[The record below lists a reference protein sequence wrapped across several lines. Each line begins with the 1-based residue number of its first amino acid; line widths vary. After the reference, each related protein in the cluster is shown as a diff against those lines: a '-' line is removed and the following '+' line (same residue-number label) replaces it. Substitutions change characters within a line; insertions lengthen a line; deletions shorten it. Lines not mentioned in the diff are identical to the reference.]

1 MAQHRQSF
9 QSQPCDSVASRKTF
23 ALRFKHSEMT
33 YNLGLAFLQAK
44 KPREAFQTLAQ
55 VVPDFKS
62 NPCLWLHLAECC
74 VALNAEENDVRIAGA
89 LYGNSDSTEQ
99 VWSLKPNS
107 ILLTF
112 LNRIGVCRKCVFNK
126 CTIKVCCSC
135 C

>member
-9 QSQPCDSVASRKTF
+9 QSHPCDSVAGRKTF

-99 VWSLKPNS
+99 VGIRSG
-107 ILLTF
+107 
-112 LNRIGVCRKCVFNK
+112 R
-126 CTIKVCCSC
+126 
-135 C
+135 